1 MPLRKVAF
9 VFPGQ
14 GSQAVGMG
22 RDLYEQSATVREL
35 FSRADRVLGY
45 ELSRI
50 VLEGPEEELRKTA
63 NAQPALLL
71 TSISLNQA
79 LGLAPAAV
87 AGHSLGEYS
96 ALVAAGAL
104 KFDEAVSLV
113 HKRGRY
119 MQEAVREGEGTMLAL
134 IGAEA
139 DDVQK
144 AIAATDGPVDIANY
158 NAPGQIVIAGGVGAA
173 RDVAQRSGARKVV
186 ELAVSAPF
194 HCRLMEP
201 AAVRLARDLDAI
213 EFSDLVVPLYTN
225 VDARKITKGHEAR
238 ETLKRQ
244 VTRPVRWTELIEH
257 MIREEPI
264 STFVEV
270 GPGKVLCGLIQRID
284 RSVSCLSVGDLA
296 SVEAARTR
304 LVSHE

>member
-1 MPLRKVAF
+1 
-9 VFPGQ
+9 
-14 GSQAVGMG
+14 
-22 RDLYEQSATVREL
+22 
-35 FSRADRVLGY
+35 
-45 ELSRI
+45 
-50 VLEGPEEELRKTA
+50 
-63 NAQPALLL
+63 
-71 TSISLNQA
+71 
-79 LGLAPAAV
+79 
-87 AGHSLGEYS
+87 
-96 ALVAAGAL
+96 
-104 KFDEAVSLV
+104 
-113 HKRGRY
+113 